1 MKKFLATLA
10 LALGANLAL
19 AGCATAEPV
28 DLSED
33 TVIIDVRTP
42 AEFASGHLDGAV
54 NIDVQSPDFA
64 AQIMEL
70 DPSGEYFV
78 YCRSGN
84 RSGQAIAQMTQMG
97 FDGNNL
103 TNGGGVDEA
112 STLSGVDIVVP

>member
-10 LALGANLAL
+10 LALGASLAL

-42 AEFASGHLDGAV
+42 AEFASGHLEGAL
-54 NIDVQSPDFA
+54 NIDVHSPDFA

-103 TNGGGVDEA
+103 TNGGGVDQA

>member
-1 MKKFLATLA
+1 VKKFFAA
-10 LALGANLAL
+10 LALLLGATVAL
-19 AGCATAEPV
+19 AGCASSEPV
-28 DLSED
+28 ELSED

-70 DPSGEYFV
+70 DPNGEYFV

-84 RSGQAIAQMTQMG
+84 RSGQAIAQMNQMG
-97 FDGNNL
+97 FNGENL
-103 TNGGGVDEA
+103 TNGGGVQNA
-112 STLSGVDIVVP
+112 SNLSGIDIVLP

>member
-1 MKKFLATLA
+1 VKKFFAAVA
-10 LALGANLAL
+10 LLLGATLAL
-19 AGCATAEPV
+19 AGCASAEPA
-28 DLSED
+28 DLSEN

-42 AEFASGHLDGAV
+42 AEFASGHLEGAV

-103 TNGGGVDEA
+103 TNGGGVDQA
-112 STLSGVDIVVP
+112 SKASGIDIVMP

>member
-1 MKKFLATLA
+1 MKKFFAAVA
-10 LALGANLAL
+10 LLLGATLAL
-19 AGCATAEPV
+19 AGCASAEPA
-28 DLSED
+28 DLSEN

-42 AEFASGHLDGAV
+42 AEFASGHLEGAL

-103 TNGGGVDEA
+103 TNGGSVDEA
-112 STLSGVDIVVP
+112 SKASGVDVVVP

>member
-1 MKKFLATLA
+1 MKKFLAALA
-10 LALGANLAL
+10 LALGASLAL

>member
-1 MKKFLATLA
+1 MKKFFAAIA
-10 LALGANLAL
+10 LMLGATLAL
-19 AGCATAEPV
+19 AGCASAEPAE
-28 DLSED
+28 LSED

-42 AEFASGHLDGAV
+42 AEFASGHLEGAL

-103 TNGGGVDEA
+103 TNGGSVDQA
-112 STLSGVDIVVP
+112 SKASGIDIVMP

>member
-1 MKKFLATLA
+1 VKKIVAAVA
-10 LALGANLAL
+10 LLLGATLAL
-19 AGCATAEPV
+19 AGCASAEPA
-28 DLSED
+28 DLSEN

-42 AEFASGHLDGAV
+42 AEFASGHLEGAV

-103 TNGGGVDEA
+103 TNGGSVDEA
-112 STLSGVDIVVP
+112 SKASGVDVVVP

>member
-10 LALGANLAL
+10 LALGASLAL

>member
-1 MKKFLATLA
+1 MKKVLATLA
-10 LALGANLAL
+10 LALGASLAL

-42 AEFASGHLDGAV
+42 AEFASGHLEGAL

-103 TNGGGVDEA
+103 TNGGGVDQA

>member
-1 MKKFLATLA
+1 MKKFFAAIA
-10 LALGANLAL
+10 LMLGATLAL
-19 AGCATAEPV
+19 AGCASAEPAE
-28 DLSED
+28 LSED

-42 AEFASGHLDGAV
+42 AEFASGHLEGAL

-103 TNGGGVDEA
+103 TNGGSVDQA
-112 STLSGVDIVVP
+112 SKASGLDIVMP

>member
-1 MKKFLATLA
+1 MKKVLATLA
-10 LALGANLAL
+10 LALGASLAL

-42 AEFASGHLDGAV
+42 AEFASGHLEGAL

>member
-1 MKKFLATLA
+1 MKKFFAALA
-10 LALGANLAL
+10 LALGASLAL

-42 AEFASGHLDGAV
+42 AEFASGHLEGAL

-103 TNGGGVDEA
+103 TNGGGVDQA

>member
-1 MKKFLATLA
+1 MNKFLAALA
-10 LALGANLAL
+10 LALGASLAL

>member
-1 MKKFLATLA
+1 MKNFFAA
-10 LALGANLAL
+10 LALLLGATVAL
-19 AGCATAEPV
+19 VGCAASEPV
-28 DLSED
+28 ELSED

-70 DPSGEYFV
+70 DPNGEYFV

-84 RSGQAIAQMTQMG
+84 RSGQAIAQMNQMG
-97 FDGNNL
+97 FNGENL
-103 TNGGGVDEA
+103 TNGGSVQNA
-112 STLSGVDIVVP
+112 SDLSGIDIVLP

>member
-1 MKKFLATLA
+1 MKKFLASLA
-10 LALGANLAL
+10 LALGASLAL

-42 AEFASGHLDGAV
+42 AEFASGHLEGAL

-103 TNGGGVDEA
+103 TNGGGVDQA

>member
-10 LALGANLAL
+10 LALGASLAL

-103 TNGGGVDEA
+103 TNGGGVDQA

>member
-1 MKKFLATLA
+1 MKKFFAAIA
-10 LALGANLAL
+10 LMLGATLAL
-19 AGCATAEPV
+19 AGCASAEPAE
-28 DLSED
+28 LSED

-42 AEFASGHLDGAV
+42 AEFASGHLEGAV

-103 TNGGGVDEA
+103 TNGGSVDQA
-112 STLSGVDIVVP
+112 SKASGIDIVMP

>member
-1 MKKFLATLA
+1 MKKFLAALA
-10 LALGANLAL
+10 LALGASLAL

-42 AEFASGHLDGAV
+42 AEFASGHLEGAL

>member
-10 LALGANLAL
+10 LALGASLAL

-42 AEFASGHLDGAV
+42 AEFASGHLEGAL

>member
-1 MKKFLATLA
+1 VKKFVAAVA
-10 LALGANLAL
+10 LLLGATLAL
-19 AGCATAEPV
+19 AGCASAEPA
-28 DLSED
+28 DLSEN

-42 AEFASGHLDGAV
+42 AEFASGHLEGAV

-103 TNGGGVDEA
+103 TNGGGVDQA
-112 STLSGVDIVVP
+112 SKASGIDIVMP

>member
-10 LALGANLAL
+10 LALGASLAL

-42 AEFASGHLDGAV
+42 AEFASGHLEGAL

-103 TNGGGVDEA
+103 TNGGGVDQA

>member
-10 LALGANLAL
+10 LALGASLAL

-42 AEFASGHLDGAV
+42 AEFALGHLDGAV

-70 DPSGEYFV
+70 DLSGEYFV

-103 TNGGGVDEA
+103 TNGGSVDQA
-112 STLSGVDIVVP
+112 SKASGIDIVMP

>member
-1 MKKFLATLA
+1 VKNFFAA
-10 LALGANLAL
+10 LALLLGATVAL
-19 AGCATAEPV
+19 AGCASSEPV
-28 DLSED
+28 ELSED

-70 DPSGEYFV
+70 DPNGEYFV

-84 RSGQAIAQMTQMG
+84 RSGQAIAQMNQMG
-97 FDGNNL
+97 FNGENL
-103 TNGGGVDEA
+103 TNGGSVQNA
-112 STLSGVDIVVP
+112 SDLSGIDIVLP

>member
-1 MKKFLATLA
+1 MKKFLAALA
-10 LALGANLAL
+10 LALGASLAL

-42 AEFASGHLDGAV
+42 AEFASGHLEGAL

-103 TNGGGVDEA
+103 TNGGGVDQA